1 MIGAIV
7 MHWMF
12 EEIYVVVV
20 MGMPHCGNDDSVS
33 GAGDGY
39 VVG

>member
-7 MHWMF
+7 M
-12 EEIYVVVV
+12 V

-39 VVG
+39 VID